1 MKLEKIPLVKHV
13 VLILLKIL
21 ISLKNHR
28 RNIFLSDKIP
38 DVLRWVQTRQFYSY
52 VMFYSFEIG
61 RY

>member
-13 VLILLKIL
+13 VPILLKIL